1 MTKGGA
7 MNVEY
12 TGRQYEA
19 TPAVRKQIAQGL
31 AKLQKILGTTFKSNV
46 ILAAEK
52 HRHIAEITI
61 TVRTH
66 PIVGIAEAGDMSAA
80 VGEALERIERQ
91 ALKYKG
97 RWRAKKRQPKKKWN
111 GEATAEQQAAAVG
124 NDLSTAVPVVVHTY
138 PAIVRMAEAHL
149 TRDDSAVAMR
159 PLTLEEAIKEA
170 EFRDRDVFVFRDAQG
185 RVRVLHRTKNGKMEL
200 IEAP

>member
-1 MTKGGA
+1 MS
-7 MNVEY
+7 VEY
-12 TGRQYEA
+12 TGRQYEV
-19 TPAVRKQIAQGL
+19 TPAVRKQIDQGL
-31 AKLQKILGTTFKSNV
+31 AKLHKILGTAFKTNV

-52 HRHIAEITI
+52 HRHVAEITI

-66 PIVGIAEAGDMSAA
+66 PIVGIAEAGDMISA

-97 RWRAKKRQPKKKWN
+97 RWRDKKRHPRRKWN
-111 GEATAEQQAAAVG
+111 GEATAVEQRVAVG
-124 NDLSTAVPVVVHTY
+124 ENVATAVPVVVHTY
-138 PAIVRMAEAHL
+138 PAVVRTAEAHV
-149 TRDDSAVAMR
+149 TRDDSSVALR

-170 EFRDRDVFVFRDAQG
+170 EFRDRDVFVFRDNQG
-185 RVRVLHRTKNGKMEL
+185 RVKVLHRTRDGKLEL

>member
-1 MTKGGA
+1 V
-7 MNVEY
+7 NVEY
-12 TGRQYEA
+12 TGRQYEV
-19 TPAVRKQIAQGL
+19 TPAVRKQINQGL
-31 AKLQKILGTTFKSNV
+31 SKLEKILGTTFSTNV

-66 PIVGIAEAGDMSAA
+66 PIVGVAEAGDMNSA

-91 ALKYKG
+91 AIKYKG
-97 RWRAKKRQPKKKWN
+97 RWRDKKRQPKKKWN
-111 GEATAEQQAAAVG
+111 GEATAAEQQAAAVG
-124 NDLSTAVPVVVHTY
+124 EDLSAAVPVVVHTF
-138 PAIVRMAEAHL
+138 PAVVRTAEAHL
-149 TRDDSAVAMR
+149 KRDDSAVAMR

-170 EFRDRDVFVFRDAQG
+170 EFRDRDVFVFRDTHG
-185 RVRVLHRTKNGKMEL
+185 HVKVLHRTKDGKMEL

>member
-1 MTKGGA
+1 

-31 AKLQKILGTTFKSNV
+31 SKLQKILGTTFKTNV

-52 HRHIAEITI
+52 YRYIAEITI

-66 PIVGIAEAGDMSAA
+66 PIVGIAEAADMSAA

-111 GEATAEQQAAAVG
+111 GEATAAEQQAAVG
-124 NDLSTAVPVVVHTY
+124 HDLSTALPVVVHTF
-138 PAIVRMAEAHL
+138 PAVMRTAEAHL
-149 TRDDSAVAMR
+149 MRNDSVVALR

-170 EFRDRDVFVFRDAQG
+170 EFRDRDVFVFRDTQG
-185 RVRVLHRTKNGKMEL
+185 RVRVLHRTKDGKMEL

>member
-1 MTKGGA
+1 V
-7 MNVEY
+7 NVEY
-12 TGRQYEA
+12 TGRQYEV
-19 TPAVRKQIAQGL
+19 TPAIRKQVDQGL
-31 AKLQKILGTTFKSNV
+31 NKLQKILGTSFKTNV

-61 TVRTH
+61 TVRTR
-66 PIVGIAEAGDMSAA
+66 PIVGAAEASDMNSA

-97 RWRAKKRQPKKKWN
+97 RWRDKKRQPKKKWN
-111 GEATAEQQAAAVG
+111 GEATGAEQQAAAVG
-124 NDLSTAVPVVVHTY
+124 DNLSTAVPVVVHTY
-138 PAIVRMAEAHL
+138 PPVVRRTEAHVR
-149 TRDDSAVAMR
+149 RDDSSVALR

-170 EFRDRDVFVFRDAQG
+170 EFRDRDVFVFRDNHG
-185 RVRVLHRTKNGKMEL
+185 RVKVLHRTKDGKMEL

>member
-1 MTKGGA
+1 

-19 TPAVRKQIAQGL
+19 TPAVRKQIDQGL
-31 AKLQKILGTTFKSNV
+31 AKLEKILGTVFKTNV

-61 TVRTH
+61 TIRTH
-66 PIVGIAEAGDMSAA
+66 PIVGIAEAGDMSSA

-91 ALKYKG
+91 AIKYKG
-97 RWRAKKRQPKKKWN
+97 RWRDKKRQPKKKWN
-111 GEATAEQQAAAVG
+111 GEATAAEQRAAVG
-124 NDLSTAVPVVVHTY
+124 MNLSTAVPVVVHTY
-138 PAIVRMAEAHL
+138 PAVVRTTEAHV
-149 TRDDSAVAMR
+149 TRNDNAVALR

-170 EFRDRDVFVFRDAQG
+170 EFRDRDVFVFRDNQG
-185 RVRVLHRTKNGKMEL
+185 RVRVLHRTKDGKMEL